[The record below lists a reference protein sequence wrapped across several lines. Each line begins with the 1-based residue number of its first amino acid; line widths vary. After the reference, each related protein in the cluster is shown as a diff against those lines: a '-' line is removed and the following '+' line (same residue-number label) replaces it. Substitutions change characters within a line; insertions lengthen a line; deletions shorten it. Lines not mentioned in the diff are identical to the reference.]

1 MEENKYKIKVTPKAY
16 EDLDEIYG
24 YIANE
29 LYNEDAADNLLEQ
42 IETNIMRQKDF
53 PFSCSYVRDEIL
65 KNKGYRKLIVANYI
79 VFHLVNEFDKEV
91 VVMRVLYGKQKYQDL
106 I

>member
-1 MEENKYKIKVTPKAY
+1 MEKSEFEIKITPKAY

-29 LYNEDAADNLLEQ
+29 LYNEDAADNLLEKM
-42 IETNIMRQKDF
+42 ETNIMRLKEF

-65 KNKGYRKLIVANYI
+65 KNKGYRKLIVDNYI
-79 VFHLVNEFDKEV
+79 IFHLVNESDKEV
-91 VVMRVLYGKQKYQDL
+91 VIMRVLYGKQKYQDL